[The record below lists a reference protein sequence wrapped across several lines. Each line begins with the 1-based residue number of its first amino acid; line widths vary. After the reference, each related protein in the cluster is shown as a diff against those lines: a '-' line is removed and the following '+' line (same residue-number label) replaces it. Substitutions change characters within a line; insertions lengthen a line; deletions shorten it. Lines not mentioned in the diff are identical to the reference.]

1 MSPTATIVPVRG
13 RVYMAD
19 LGIGDKPFLV
29 VSNNARNA
37 KLDDCL
43 AVRVTTGRKPDLAS
57 IVELTAAD
65 PLVGRV
71 LCDDIAAIYRD
82 ELKRDVGALSSATMA
97 RVAVGLRFALSI

>member
-1 MSPTATIVPVRG
+1 
-13 RVYMAD
+13 MAD
-19 LGIGDKPFLV
+19 LGKGDKPFLV

-43 AVRVTTGRKPDLAS
+43 AVRVTTSHTPDLAS

-71 LCDDIAAIYRD
+71 S
-82 ELKRDVGALSSATMA
+82 V
-97 RVAVGLRFALSI
+97 